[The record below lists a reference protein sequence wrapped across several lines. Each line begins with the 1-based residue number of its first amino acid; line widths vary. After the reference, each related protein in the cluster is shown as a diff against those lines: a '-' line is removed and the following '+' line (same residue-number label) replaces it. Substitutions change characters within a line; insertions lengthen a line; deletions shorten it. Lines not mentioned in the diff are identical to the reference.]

1 MNKKKHKSK
10 QHRSTDSQNPIVPII
25 DRKVVDSFLDNMIDG
40 KEYQSTI
47 DCKPQQL
54 DFAVEIRKSL
64 KEINACRDKYVIC
77 YLSNMINQGITANN
91 GVDISDD
98 LPFSE
103 MINSIPQSEKSVD
116 FILVTPGGSAEQVS
130 KFVDLLRARFDEV
143 NFIIPHMAMSAG
155 TIMIMSGDEIIM
167 SKNSYFGPIDPQV
180 PNSKG
185 RYVPAQALLS
195 VLEDIRDRGNCALS
209 KGENP
214 NWADVFVLQQIDHY
228 DLGNVINASGYSI
241 GLVKD
246 YLANWKFRNWEKNGV
261 PVSKDHKEER
271 AEQIAKKL
279 CDHLE
284 WKTHGRGINRTVA
297 EDQLRLRITHTE
309 NIPGLDRALRRF
321 WALIYRF
328 FEDFPVYKVFISEDY
343 AIFRHQMLL
352 KINEE
357 HK

>member
-1 MNKKKHKSK
+1 
-10 QHRSTDSQNPIVPII
+10 
-25 DRKVVDSFLDNMIDG
+25 MIDG

-47 DCKPQQL
+47 DSKPQHL
-54 DFAVEIRKSL
+54 DYAVEIRRSL
-64 KEINACRDKYVIC
+64 REIYACRNKYIIC

-91 GVDISDD
+91 GVDLSDD

-103 MINSIPQSEKSVD
+103 MINSIPQEEKAVD

-167 SKNSYFGPIDPQV
+167 SENSYFGPIDPQV

-195 VLEDIRDRGNCALS
+195 VLEDIRHRGNSALLN
-209 KGENP
+209 GENP

-228 DLGNVINASGYSI
+228 DLGNVINASEYSI
-241 GLVKD
+241 KLVKD
-246 YLANWKFRNWEKNGV
+246 YLANWKFRKWEKNGT

-297 EDQLRLRITHTE
+297 EEQLQLRITHTE
-309 NIPGLDRALRRF
+309 SISGLDRAVRRF
-321 WALIYRF
+321 WALIYRL
-328 FEDFPVYKVFISEDY
+328 FEDYSVYKVFISEDY
-343 AIFRHQMLL
+343 AIFRHQMLM
-352 KINEE
+352 KNNEE
-357 HK
+357 YK